1 MTHYHVEGKLS
12 SGQWDSFPNT
22 FKTLSAAQEAAE
34 HIATVYPN
42 REIRVVRTSRK
53 TVDKITPQA
62 ND

>member
-1 MTHYHVEGKLS
+1 MTHYHVERKLS
-12 SGQWDSFPNT
+12 SGQWDSLPNT
-22 FKTLSAAQEAAE
+22 YKTQPDAQEAAE

-42 REIRVVRTSRK
+42 HKIRVIRTSRQ